1 MICVYPPAETVF
13 TGNGAA
19 VLMPTSAKIRMVAGG
34 EYSFS
39 LDHPLDPWGKWK
51 HLVREAIVK
60 LPVPKETIPA
70 ASIGYDTDV
79 YKTTTRADLREGPSE
94 PTVINY
100 QQWAAGTTYSVGSK
114 VTYLNRNFRCT
125 YFDAA
130 SGHVMVPPN
139 NSSWWTEI
147 ARWTSGDP
155 VISTLNA
162 GTELY
167 LLEDV
172 DSNWYKMTTTY
183 GLTGYIKKNQVTYD
197 RHISPSDL
205 RPRTITEQL
214 FRIKSVN
221 VDKKNANVSVSGVHV
236 SNDLNG
242 VLVKEVNV
250 TDAVPAMAIGKITEA
265 FMENYRGNIATNIT
279 DDTYGKYTGQ
289 IKRKNGMFCLT
300 DPDVGIVPTFDARFT
315 RDNWD
320 LFIMEKTSTS
330 AVCRIEY
337 GKNADGIQWNVNTN
351 SLILRVVPVA
361 KAENGEDMY
370 LPESYIDSAYISNY
384 PVTYMEALNVKG
396 QVGKDDGS
404 GTDTNWTEETL
415 QDEMREKAQARF
427 SVDKADVPVTNVTVQ
442 LERLENTVEYAW
454 MKGLREV
461 VLYDYIEAVDPD
473 IGLDITLTVSEIEF
487 DCIREKIVGIK
498 LSNNIYGER
507 NTVAGYNIVNGA
519 LTENKLAGGVKDNII
534 QDAVSQVLSILD

>member
-1 MICVYPPAETVF
+1 
-13 TGNGAA
+13 
-19 VLMPTSAKIRMVAGG
+19 
-34 EYSFS
+34 
-39 LDHPLDPWGKWK
+39 
-51 HLVREAIVK
+51 
-60 LPVPKETIPA
+60 
-70 ASIGYDTDV
+70 DTDI
-79 YKTTTRADLREGPSE
+79 YKTTAKADLREGPSE
-94 PTVINY
+94 PTTINY
-100 QQWAAGTTYSVGSK
+100 QQWVAGNTYSVGSK
-114 VTYLNRNFRCT
+114 VTYNSHNYKCT
-125 YFDAA
+125 YFDQS
-130 SGHVMVPPN
+130 SGQIMVPPN

-147 ARWTSGDP
+147 ARRTSGSP
-155 VISTLNA
+155 VISTLNT

-172 DSNWYKMTTTY
+172 DTNWYKMSTTY
-183 GLTGYIKKNQVTYD
+183 GLIGYIKKSQVTYD

-205 RPRTITEQL
+205 QPRVITEQL
-214 FRIKSVN
+214 FRIKEVSV
-221 VDKKNANVSVSGVHV
+221 DRKSGTVSVSGNHV

-250 TDAVPAMAIGKITEA
+250 TNVVPAMAIGKITEA
-265 FMENYRGNIATNIT
+265 FMESYRGNIATNIT

-300 DPDVGIVPTFDARFT
+300 DPDTGIVPTFDARFT

-320 LFIMEKTSTS
+320 LFIMEKTATS
-330 AVCRIEY
+330 AVCRIQY
-337 GKNADGIQWNVNTN
+337 GKNADGIQWNVKTN
-351 SLILRVVPVA
+351 GLILRVIPVA
-361 KAENGEDMY
+361 KAENGEDLY
-370 LPESYIDSAYISNY
+370 LPENYIDSAYIGNY
-384 PVTYMEALNVKG
+384 PVTYMEPLNVKG

-415 QDEMREKAQARF
+415 LDEMRAKAQARF
-427 SVDKADVPVTNVTVQ
+427 DVDKVDIPVTDVTVQ
-442 LERLENTVEYAW
+442 LEQLENTAEYAW

-461 VLYDYIEAVDPD
+461 VLYDYIDAEDPD

-487 DCIREKIVGIK
+487 DCIKEKIVGIK

-534 QDAVSQVLSILD
+534 QDAVSQVLAILD